1 MNHGRIK
8 KQKNASKLM
17 ETIYTCHYVGTP
29 SVKGLYVELVLDFHV
44 FSHSTNLF
52 FIMGGMS
59 SRVRILFILRLTYA
73 HLGKG

>member
-8 KQKNASKLM
+8 SEKNASKLKG
-17 ETIYTCHYVGTP
+17 TIYTCHYVRTP
-29 SVKGLYVELVLDFHV
+29 SVKELYVELVLDFHV

-52 FIMGGMS
+52 FIMLGMS